1 MPNTST
7 IDQTIIE
14 LSGKKFG
21 LIIIGSCAFVAIG
34 IWLFSLDPASIRAL
48 PRGSNPTFVHSIGL
62 ASVVFFGLCAIVAIP
77 KLFDEKPGLVFAS
90 SGIIDNASS
99 VSAGLI
105 PWTEIIGAES
115 FDVRKQKFL
124 IIKVK
129 DPQKYLDRGNRLK
142 KLAITANYKM
152 CGSPITISA
161 IALKTSFPELLSLF
175 DRYQQKYGNAKSSD

>member
-14 LSGKKFG
+14 LSRRKIG

-34 IWLFSLDPASIRAL
+34 IWLFSIDPASIRAL

-62 ASVVFFGLCAIVAIP
+62 ASVVFFGLCAIAAIP
-77 KLFDEKPGLVFAS
+77 KLFDKKPGLVFAS

-105 PWTEIIGAES
+105 PWAEIIGAES
-115 FDVRKQKFL
+115 FDLRNQKFL

-129 DPQKYLDRGNRLK
+129 DPQKYLDRGNRLFHRIILLRGK
-142 KLAITANYKM
+142 NKM
-152 CGSPITISA
+152 LQCNISSNDKNVIGERA
-161 IALKTSFPELLSLF
+161 SWAMLDHGACSKADIPK
-175 DRYQQKYGNAKSSD
+175 